1 MEDEGSLPIITSNEN
16 ASVVQVKIGNKIV
29 DARKI
34 KSCLTC
40 NHPAR
45 MAIEE
50 MLLHGE
56 SYQAIIRRYSEVEYN
71 VAGRRQTLPKLD
83 YQVLRAH
90 YKNGHM
96 PLEAAVVRDLIEKRA
111 AEIGS
116 DYEEIGERFADR
128 VLFARMV
135 VAKGQQRLATG
146 EIQPDVKETLA
157 AAKFLQD
164 VEDASRGVEGTEIW
178 AQAMEVYFT
187 VARKVM
193 NDELWGRFV
202 TLLDSNAILRGIAK
216 KLNNSDVLEAELVEE
231 E

>member
-1 MEDEGSLPIITSNEN
+1 MEDDGYFPEISSNEA
-16 ASVVQVKIGNKIV
+16 ASVVRVKIGNKVV
-29 DARKI
+29 DARKV

-50 MLLHGE
+50 MLIHGE
-56 SYQAIIRRYSEVEYN
+56 SYQAIIRRFSEVEYS
-71 VAGRRQTLPKLD
+71 VSGRKQILPKID

-96 PLEAAVVRDLIEKRA
+96 PLDAAVVRGLIEQRA

-116 DYEEIGERFADR
+116 NYEEIGERFADK

-146 EIQPDVKETLA
+146 ELQPDVKETLA

-164 VEDASRGVEGTEIW
+164 IEDATKGAEGTEVW

-187 VARKVM
+187 VAQQVM
-193 NDELWGRFV
+193 PIEMWTRFV
-202 TLLDSNAILRGIAK
+202 ALLDSNAILRGIAK
-216 KLNNSDVLEAELVEE
+216 RLNSDVLDAELVEE
-231 E
+231 V

>member
-1 MEDEGSLPIITSNEN
+1 MEDEAPIISSDHQ
-16 ASVVQVKIGNKIV
+16 ASVVRVKIGNKAV
-29 DARKI
+29 DARKV

-56 SYQAIIRRYSEVEYN
+56 SYQAIIRRFSEVKYT
-71 VAGRRQTLPKLD
+71 VGGRQQVLPKID
-83 YQVLRAH
+83 YKTLRAH
-90 YKNGHM
+90 YTNGHM
-96 PLEAAVVRDLIEKRA
+96 PLEATVVRDLIEKRA
-111 AEIGS
+111 AEVGS
-116 DYEEIGERFADR
+116 DYEAIGKRFADK
-128 VLFARMV
+128 VLFAQMV

-164 VEDASRGVEGTEIW
+164 VEDASKGAEGTEIW

-187 VARKVM
+187 VARQVM
-193 NDELWGRFV
+193 NDETWSRFV
-202 TLLDSNAILRGIAK
+202 ALLDSNTILRGIAK
-216 KLNNSDVLEAELVEE
+216 RLNNSDVLDAELVDEV
-231 E
+231 

>member
-1 MEDEGSLPIITSNEN
+1 MEDESGIPVITSDTS
-16 ASVVQVKIGNKIV
+16 ASVVRVKIGNRIV

-50 MLLHGE
+50 LLLHGE
-56 SYQAIIRRYSEVEYN
+56 SYQSIVRRYSGVEYT
-71 VAGRRQTLPKLD
+71 VAGRKQILPKFD
-83 YQVLRAH
+83 YQALRAH

-111 AEIGS
+111 TEVGS
-116 DYEEIGERFADR
+116 NYEEMGERFVDR
-128 VLFARMV
+128 VLFAQMV
-135 VAKGQQRLATG
+135 VAKGQQRLVAG

-164 VEDASRGVEGTEIW
+164 VEDASKGAEGTEVW

-187 VARKVM
+187 VARQVM
-193 NDELWGRFV
+193 NDETWGRFV

-216 KLNNSDVLEAELVEE
+216 RLNNDVLEAELVEGV
-231 E
+231 